1 MSTAE
6 DVLPPSST
14 PLERSLARALFDQLP
29 VPLRQIVNPLTTPAN
44 WLPWLAAHES
54 VDLWFQDWSE
64 ARKRRMVQLAPTL
77 AWLKGTPEGVAKFL
91 EFVDAKIE
99 RVIAYP
105 QRFVFGQARIAKTP
119 IGHRPFVARYLVR
132 VETRTAPREMV
143 FGRSK
148 IGRCSI
154 KTPSRE
160 PFRRVYVAMRAAKA
174 PETQYRT
181 SFAYMRPLTL
191 DDAPTLDGQFTLDDY
206 VPTIYGAH
214 APLRPAPADIVIDTE
229 AADVAPTIAPAA
241 AEIEIT
247 TFRPTLIS

>member
-1 MSTAE
+1 MATADE
-6 DVLPPSST
+6 ILPPTST
-14 PLERSLARALFDQLP
+14 PLERSLARALVDQLP
-29 VPLRQIVNPLTTPAN
+29 VPLRQIVNPATAPAG

-64 ARKRRMVQLAPTL
+64 SRKRLMVQMAPTL
-77 AWLKGTPEGVAKFL
+77 AWLKGTPEGVTKFL

-105 QRFVFGQARIAKTP
+105 QRFIFGQARIAVTP
-119 IGHRPFVARYLVR
+119 IGHQPFVARYLVR
-132 VETRTAPREMV
+132 VETRTPPRAMV

-148 IGRCSI
+148 LGRCFI
-154 KTPSRE
+154 KTPTRE
-160 PFRRVYVAMRAAKA
+160 PFKRVHVAMRAAKA

-191 DDAPTLDGQFTLDDY
+191 DDNPSLDGQFTLDDY
-206 VPTIYGAH
+206 VPTVYGAR
-214 APLRPAPADIVIDTE
+214 APLRPAPADIVIESTPAE
-229 AADVAPTIAPAA
+229 VAPTIAPPA

-247 TFRPTLIS
+247 AYRPTII